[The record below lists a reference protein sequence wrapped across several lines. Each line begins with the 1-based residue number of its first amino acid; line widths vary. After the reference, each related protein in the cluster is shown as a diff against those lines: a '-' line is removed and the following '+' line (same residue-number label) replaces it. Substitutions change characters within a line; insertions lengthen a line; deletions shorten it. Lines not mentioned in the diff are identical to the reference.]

1 MFLGSRGATGVTMSN
16 TVPSVASLPPAAPW
30 LARWSPAAAF
40 PPSSSSLL
48 PCL

>member
-16 TVPSVASLPPAAPW
+16 TVLLVGSLPPAAPR
-30 LARWSPAAAF
+30 LARRSPGAAF